1 MAELLRAL
9 VDVIGY
15 LWPFRIVWE
24 WEAGAYYICGHHWRP
39 VGRGCWPVIPFF
51 CDVKAVNIVP
61 DVYSTGLNDITTKDG
76 GILSFDATVTLV
88 VTDAGAALNSVV
100 NYEETV
106 VETAGAILADTL
118 ADLDAERLSPD
129 RRRGLIRTCLTA
141 INREVVGYGVEVT
154 ALRFTTFVR
163 DVRTYRLLRDAG
175 GGSDE

>member
-24 WEAGAYYICGHHWRP
+24 WEAGAYYVCGRYWKQ

-51 CDVKAVNIVP
+51 CDVKTVNIVP

-88 VTDAGAALNSVV
+88 VTDAAAALNSVV
-100 NYEETV
+100 NYDETV
-106 VETAGAILADTL
+106 VEVAGAILADTL
-118 ADLDAERLSPD
+118 ADLDAERLDPE

-141 INREVVGYGVEVT
+141 VNREANEYGVEVT
-154 ALRFTTFVR
+154 AIRFTTFVR
-163 DVRTYRLLRDAG
+163 RCKTIRLLGTAIG
-175 GGSDE
+175 GGD